1 MKGGADV
8 AHDVFISYSTEDKAI
23 ADAMCHYLEHHGLRC
38 WMAPRDVRPGEDY
51 AAEIIDAIAASR
63 ALVLVFSANAN
74 NSKHV
79 KNEVE
84 RGVSHGIPV
93 IPFRTQDVQPA
104 KSLELFLGA
113 RHWLDA
119 MTRPLAVHFEKLA
132 HHLQII
138 AGTPAAG
145 NAAGTAGATV
155 GTAEPAALA
164 TFSPPPAPGRFSPAL
179 RWLALAL
186 IPVLSICAVI
196 TWIGVSRGR
205 GVLPASQRNEPAKI
219 ATPAP
224 AVPRAPDVAAVV
236 VAKTLDLPA
245 KEVTSSIGMKMLLIS
260 AGQFMMGN
268 SHSLEQEV
276 DAFKPYYEVKLAPA
290 IFTSAYPRHRV
301 RITRPFYLG
310 ICHVTRGQFR
320 HFVDATGYKTDAEK
334 SAKGAAGYNGSILVL
349 STQFNWRNTG
359 FAQTDEHPVLDVSW
373 NDAMAFCRWLSRKE
387 GKTYRLPSEAQW
399 EYACRAGTTT
409 RYYSGDDP
417 ESLVQVGN
425 VADSRYKT
433 QFAYTKALRA
443 SDGYTFTAPVGQ
455 FRPNAFGL
463 FDMHGNAFE
472 LCSDWY
478 ATEYYAAA
486 AVDDPAGPV
495 SGASRVA
502 RGGSWLSPP
511 ERCTSAYRAS
521 FLPAAAD
528 VNLGFRVACESP
540 QGGLPAGKTFTNSL
554 GMKFALIP
562 AGEFLMGDSHALAD
576 ELQAFEP
583 YDNTY
588 PVEETRCEYP
598 RHRVRITRPFYLGI
612 YHVTRGQFGR
622 FVDATG
628 YKTDAEKN
636 GKGGQGYDGHALR
649 DAPQYNWRNTGFAQT
664 DEHPV
669 VNVSWNDAI
678 AFCDWLSR
686 KEDKKYRLPTEAE
699 WEYACRAGTTT
710 RYWCGDDPETLA
722 EVANVADAACKAKFP
737 AWTTIRASDG
747 YTFTSPS
754 GTFPPNAFG
763 LFDMHGNAW
772 QLCWDWYGAEY
783 YAVSSGDDPSGPDSG
798 ICRVARGGS
807 WYTVPN
813 ACASS
818 ARFGLYPVHPTSAV
832 GFRVAR
838 TP

>member
-1 MKGGADV
+1 
-8 AHDVFISYSTEDKAI
+8 
-23 ADAMCHYLEHHGLRC
+23 
-38 WMAPRDVRPGEDY
+38 VRPGEDY

-349 STQFNWRNTG
+349 STQYNWRNTG

-373 NDAMAFCRWLSRKE
+373 NDAMAFCRWLSHKE

-598 RHRVRITRPFYLGI
+598 RHRVRITRPFYLGK
-612 YHVTRGQFGR
+612 YLVTQAQWQAVMGGNPSHF
-622 FVDATG
+622 
-628 YKTDAEKN
+628 
-636 GKGGQGYDGHALR
+636 KG
-649 DAPQYNWRNTGFAQT
+649 PEN
-664 DEHPV
+664 PV
-669 VNVSWNDAI
+669 EMVSWNDCQV
-678 AFCDWLSR
+678 FL
-686 KEDKKYRLPTEAE
+686 DKLNAKSDGRGGKFQLPTEAQ

-710 RYWCGDDPETLA
+710 RHYFGDEETGLGEYAWYLA
-722 EVANVADAACKAKFP
+722 N
-737 AWTTIRASDG
+737 
-747 YTFTSPS
+747 S
-754 GTFPPNAFG
+754 GGKTHPVGEKKPNAWG
-763 LFDMHGNAW
+763 LYDMHGNVLDW
-772 QLCWDWYGAEY
+772 CGDWYDGGY
-783 YAVSSGDDPSGPDSG
+783 YASSPTDDPTGPSRG
-798 ICRVARGGS
+798 SLRVHRGGS
-807 WYTVPN
+807 WGSPPPGY
-813 ACASS
+813 CRS
-818 ARFGLYPVHPTSAV
+818 ARRDWGTPDSRRNDL

-838 TP
+838 VPAETDEKADQRSVGAGAMGNVVGIRQVSPQSLTPNPQPLRPPSSFPMGRRRSSSGQS